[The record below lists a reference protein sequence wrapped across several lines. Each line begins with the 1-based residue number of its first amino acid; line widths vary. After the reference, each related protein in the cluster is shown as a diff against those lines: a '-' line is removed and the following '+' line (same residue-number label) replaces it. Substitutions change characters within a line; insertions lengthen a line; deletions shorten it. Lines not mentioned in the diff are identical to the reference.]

1 MNEII
6 YVSPQLYLVSDE
18 RWRSELEKPGYVP
31 ILRADIHKFQ
41 ESLKSVLTARDLSSA
56 RHTSN
61 LNALGQKD
69 EHSAAES
76 SDADNKIIQSAGGAA
91 KYQSLKQFLP
101 ISLVQQL
108 HTVSLMGFPTNISLH
123 NLECFLCDCLGL
135 VLERIHAAQDPDM
148 LECWTNIQSLETQD
162 IFIRIAERHK
172 CFANFV
178 QIMGDWFQSEEGPS
192 VEIHI
197 EANTAQFIKDQDVCN
212 IELDKDLM
220 RSLNQLWQQLNH
232 SAPDKSLAP
241 DNNVEYRIDLNTLS
255 DLPQESLG
263 QLCQD
268 IMGFRTKVVTI
279 EREKRVREAY
289 EESKRRKQQMMKI
302 FDQIRKSRRETGDH
316 RPDEDDDE
324 EEEEEEEEDDDDDDG
339 EEDSVLEQHRV
350 DQERRESENR
360 YRTILKH
367 LQTKIEPRL
376 ASLQERIYR
385 ASHYDQIRSDEQA
398 LYLKEL
404 LHQAVDPYYDHHRSY
419 KLQEETADNI
429 DRQEHPSYEAQPLE
443 GAKLPTIGSEVQE
456 HAQQKEK
463 QQDLERSDV
472 SYDDSQDQE
481 QFKIK
486 FAFKR
491 AIDSSATHI
500 SSEDEDHDT
509 AHAVAPEVLKE
520 QDLDAKLKR
529 LNESGLVQELVKEY
543 LGVYEQDLVDYI
555 YETIREKRSKHALLT
570 ELRETFDDDAVN
582 IVEKIWSSEELNAT

>member
-18 RWRSELEKPGYVP
+18 RWRSEREKPGYVP

-41 ESLKSVLTARDLSSA
+41 ESLKSILTTRDLSSA
-56 RHTSN
+56 RHPN

-69 EHSAAES
+69 GHSATES
-76 SDADNKIIQSAGGAA
+76 KDADNKIIQSVSGAA

-108 HTVSLMGFPTNISLH
+108 HTVSLMGFPANISVR
-123 NLECFLCDCLGL
+123 NLESFLCNCLGL
-135 VLERIHAAQDPDM
+135 VLEHINAAQDPDT

-162 IFIRIAERHK
+162 IFIRIAKHHK

-178 QIMGDWFQSEEGPS
+178 QVMKDWFQSEEGPS
-192 VEIHI
+192 AEIHI
-197 EANTAQFIKDQDVCN
+197 EANTAQFIKDQDVRI

-220 RSLNQLWQQLNH
+220 KSLNHLWQQLNQ

-241 DNNVEYRIDLNTLS
+241 DNNVEYRVDLNTLS

-289 EESKRRKQQMMKI
+289 EESKRRKQQMMRI
-302 FDQIRKSRRETGDH
+302 FDQIRKSRRDTGD
-316 RPDEDDDE
+316 RRSDEDDDE
-324 EEEEEEEEDDDDDDG
+324 EEEEEEDDDDG

-350 DQERRESENR
+350 DQERRESDNR
-360 YRTILKH
+360 YRTMLEH

-376 ASLQERIYR
+376 ASLQDRIYR
-385 ASHYDQIRSDEQA
+385 ASHYDQILSDEQP

-419 KLQEETADNI
+419 KLQEETADEI
-429 DRQEHPSYEAQPLE
+429 DRQEHPSYEARTLE
-443 GAKLPTIGSEVQE
+443 EVKLLTTGSDVQ
-456 HAQQKEK
+456 HSQQKQK
-463 QQDLERSDV
+463 QQDPEQPDIRYNDL
-472 SYDDSQDQE
+472 QDQE

-509 AHAVAPEVLKE
+509 AHEVAPEVLRE

-570 ELRETFDDDAVN
+570 ELRETFDEDAVN